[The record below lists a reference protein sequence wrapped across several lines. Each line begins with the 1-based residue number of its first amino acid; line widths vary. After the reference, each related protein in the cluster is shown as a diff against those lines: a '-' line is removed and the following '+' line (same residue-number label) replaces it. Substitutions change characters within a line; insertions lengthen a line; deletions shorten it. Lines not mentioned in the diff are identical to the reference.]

1 MIHIE
6 ETALGTV
13 VVLTGFVVVG
23 GEMHLTD
30 FEVMDG
36 ILTLIVERADGKLS
50 RYRTLF
56 LH

>member
-6 ETALGTV
+6 ETALGAV
-13 VVLTGFVVVG
+13 VVLTGLVVVG

-36 ILTLIVERADGKLS
+36 VLTLIVERADGELS
-50 RYRTLF
+50 RYRTFF